1 MNVYRKIGEY
11 YENLRE
17 ENERELENRKKFL
30 YASIPELKDVD
41 SEIKSLGIKA
51 ALMSIEGQE
60 VESYKIR
67 IEELSDF
74 KKELLVAHNI
84 PIDFL
89 DPIYSCKAC
98 KDTGI
103 LPDGKRCSCFD
114 KKVVSTLYESSNLK
128 YSMETENF
136 ETFNIEKFSND
147 VYIEGLPSPRENMNL
162 ILDLC
167 WGFIKNFEDR
177 SFSNLLFYGATGQG
191 KTFLLNCIAREI
203 LDSGHSVV
211 YQTSWELFDFL
222 EERRFRRDDNFDE
235 NKFKALLS
243 CDLLIIDDLGSEF
256 SSKLVAAE
264 LFNIINLRLLSGKKC
279 LFSTNL
285 DPEEL
290 ASTYSDRVFSRVFEK
305 FIPIKFYGKDLR
317 WE

>member
-1 MNVYRKIGEY
+1 
-11 YENLRE
+11 
-17 ENERELENRKKFL
+17 
-30 YASIPELKDVD
+30 
-41 SEIKSLGIKA
+41 
-51 ALMSIEGQE
+51 MSIEGQE
-60 VESYKIR
+60 VESYKKR

-74 KKELLVAHNI
+74 KKELLAAHNI
-84 PIDFL
+84 PVDFL

-98 KDTGI
+98 KDTGV
-103 LPDGKRCSCFD
+103 LPDGKRCSCFE
-114 KKVVSTLYESSNLK
+114 KKIISSLYESSNLK
-128 YSMETENF
+128 YSLEKENF
-136 ETFNIEKFSND
+136 ETFNIEKFSD
-147 VYIEGLPSPRENMNL
+147 EVYLEGLPSPRQNMNL

-177 SFSNLLFYGATGQG
+177 NFSNLLFYGATGQG

-222 EERRFRRDDNFDE
+222 EERRFRRDINFDE

-290 ASTYSDRVFSRVFEK
+290 AATYSDRVFSRVFEK
-305 FIPIKFYGKDLR
+305 FVPIKFYGKDLR